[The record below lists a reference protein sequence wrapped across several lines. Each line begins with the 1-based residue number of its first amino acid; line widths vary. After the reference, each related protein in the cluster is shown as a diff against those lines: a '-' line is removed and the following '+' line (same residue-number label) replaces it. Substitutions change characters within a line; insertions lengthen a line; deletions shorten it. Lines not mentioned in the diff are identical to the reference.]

1 MELWREFPI
10 VVATSRRFTLR
21 AGAIALVV
29 LASSLAA
36 ATASA
41 ETLDEA
47 MATAYAN
54 NPTLQAARAQLRQ
67 VDEQVPQALSNWRPT
82 VDIQGD
88 IGPEWEK
95 DKIRGANDR
104 TDSRVPKSASL
115 SVTQPIYRGGRTVAQ
130 RDEAENLVSAGR
142 AQLANV
148 EQQIL
153 LQAVTAYVDV
163 LRDMRVLELTKNNEQ
178 VIGEQLK
185 ATRERFD
192 VGEVTKTDVSQAESR
207 LARAVA
213 DRIQAQGNLTS
224 SRAVYRQVIGMA
236 PGKLEVPDLPGG
248 LPSGEE
254 ETITLSENAPTVNEA
269 VFVERASRDGTDVV
283 FGELLPTISLIG
295 QAGVDDEVNSE
306 RLTSGT
312 ATIFAQVVIPLYQ
325 AGGVESRVRESKQ
338 LTSQRRQEL
347 DQARRQ
353 ATEDATTAWQALE
366 TALAQ
371 IESFK
376 AEVEATQVALNGVQ
390 QEQEVGLRTV
400 IDVLDQ
406 QQEVLNAQV
415 SLVVARRD
423 SIVAAYQT
431 LAAVGKLTAADLQ
444 LPVDRYDPEK
454 HYREVRDKWFGLNAS
469 GQ

>member
-1 MELWREFPI
+1 MPR
-10 VVATSRRFTLR
+10 SRLQ
-21 AGAIALVV
+21 AGTAALVA
-29 LASSLAA
+29 LGLSLAA

-41 ETLDEA
+41 ETLDQA
-47 MATAYAN
+47 LANAYNN

-82 VDIQGD
+82 VDIQGSV
-88 IGPEWEK
+88 GEEWESDNAK
-95 DKIRGANDR
+95 ALGTSSATRE
-104 TDSRVPKSASL
+104 PKSAQL
-115 SVTQPIYRGGRTVAQ
+115 NVTQPIYRGGRTVAQ
-130 RDEAENLVSAGR
+130 RDQAENLVSAGR
-142 AQLANV
+142 AQLTNV
-148 EQQIL
+148 EQQVL

-163 LRDMRVLELTKNNEQ
+163 LRDARVLDLTKNNEQ
-178 VIGEQLK
+178 VIAEQLK

-248 LPSGEE
+248 LPTGEE
-254 ETITLSENAPTVNEA
+254 ETIALSENTPIVAEA
-269 VFVERASRDGTDVV
+269 VFVERAARDGTDVV

-295 QAGVDDEVNSE
+295 QVGGDEDITRQNTRSATAG
-306 RLTSGT
+306 
-312 ATIFAQVVIPLYQ
+312 IFAQVTIPLYQ

-338 LTSQRRQEL
+338 LTAQRRQEL
-347 DQARRQ
+347 DEARRQ
-353 ATEDATTAWQALE
+353 ATQDATTAWQALE

-371 IESFK
+371 IESFT
-376 AEVEATQVALNGVQ
+376 AEVNATQVALDGVR
-390 QEQEVGLRTV
+390 QEQQVGLRTV
-400 IDVLDQ
+400 LDVLDA
-406 QQEVLNAQV
+406 QQEVLNSQV

-431 LAAVGKLTAADLQ
+431 LGAVGTLTAADLK
-444 LPVDRYDPEK
+444 LAVDLYDPEK
-454 HYREVRDKWFGLNAS
+454 HYREVRNKWWGLNAS

>member
-1 MELWREFPI
+1 MLQAGTA
-10 VVATSRRFTLR
+10 VAV
-21 AGAIALVV
+21 ALA
-29 LASSLAA
+29 LSLAA
-36 ATASA
+36 PTAWA
-41 ETLDEA
+41 ETLNEA

-82 VDIQGD
+82 VDIEGD
-88 IGPEWEK
+88 IGTAWERDNIK
-95 DKIRGANDR
+95 AFGANSR
-104 TDSRVPKSASL
+104 TRDPKSATL
-115 SVTQPIYRGGRTVAQ
+115 NVTQPIYRGGRTVAQ
-130 RDEAENLVSAGR
+130 RDQAENLVSAGR

-148 EQQIL
+148 EQQVL

-163 LRDMRVLELTKNNEQ
+163 LRDMRVLDLTKNNEQ

-224 SRAVYRQVIGMA
+224 SRATYRQVIGMA
-236 PGKLEVPDLPGG
+236 PGKLDVPDAPGG

-254 ETITLSENAPTVNEA
+254 EAITLSENTPIVNEA
-269 VFVERASRDGTDVV
+269 VFVERAARDGTDVV

-295 QAGVDDEVNSE
+295 QVGADDEINRENTRSA
-306 RLTSGT
+306 S

-338 LTSQRRQEL
+338 LTAQRRQEL
-347 DQARRQ
+347 DEARRLAVQ
-353 ATEDATTAWQALE
+353 DATTAWQALE

-371 IESFK
+371 IESFN
-376 AEVEATQVALNGVQ
+376 AEVKATKVALDGVR

-406 QQEVLNAQV
+406 QQEVLNAEV

-431 LAAVGKLTAADLQ
+431 LAAVGTLTAADLK
-444 LPVDRYDPEK
+444 LPVDLYDPEK

>member
-1 MELWREFPI
+1 MARSAVWVGTAAL
-10 VVATSRRFTLR
+10 V
-21 AGAIALVV
+21 AIAV
-29 LASSLAA
+29 SLATTA
-36 ATASA
+36 ASA
-41 ETLDEA
+41 ETLNEA

-82 VDIQGD
+82 VDILGD

-95 DKIRGANDR
+95 DTIRGAKDR

-130 RDEAENLVSAGR
+130 RDQAENLVSAGR
-142 AQLANV
+142 AQLTNV

-224 SRAVYRQVIGMA
+224 SRAVYRQVIGMP
-236 PGKLEVPDLPGG
+236 PGKLVVPDLPGG

-295 QAGVDDEVNSE
+295 QVGVDDEVNSE

-338 LTSQRRQEL
+338 LTAQRRQEL

-366 TALAQ
+366 TARAQ
-371 IESFK
+371 IESFT
-376 AEVEATQVALNGVQ
+376 AEVTSTKVALDGVR
-390 QEQEVGLRTV
+390 QEQQVGLRTV
-400 IDVLDQ
+400 LDVLDQ
-406 QQEVLNAQV
+406 QQEVLNAEV

-423 SIVAAYQT
+423 AVVAAYQT
-431 LAAVGKLTAADLQ
+431 LGAVGTLTAADLQ
-444 LPVDRYDPEK
+444 LPVELYDPEK